1 MTHHHADDPAMRPFA
16 RLAAF
21 CALALGG
28 GAGCGTD
35 DAPPIGLVT
44 GTVTRG
50 GQPIPGLTV
59 SFLPDDGRP
68 SWGITDDYGQYTLH
82 WDEDHDGAEVGR
94 HKVCVAFDASLQADE
109 SGRDAAAKG
118 KARAKAKPAPMTER
132 RAIVE
137 KYGIA
142 SSTLTKEVKA
152 GSQTIDLQLD

>member
-1 MTHHHADDPAMRPFA
+1 MRQLA
-16 RLAAF
+16 RLAIA
-21 CALALGG
+21 CAAALGG

-35 DAPPIGLVT
+35 DTPPIGIVS

-94 HKVCVAFDASLQADE
+94 HKVCVAFDASLQADD
-109 SGRDAAAKG
+109 SGRDAATKG
-118 KARAKAKPAPMTER
+118 KAKAKPAPMTER

-142 SSTLTKEVKA
+142 TSELTKEVKS
-152 GSQTIDLQLD
+152 GSQTIDLHLD